1 MANNNL
7 FANIA
12 RRATTLSP
20 LMEGRDKMETKDIIE
35 QYPDG
40 VTVTAFDMVGSGDE
54 AYPVFVFAEEPT
66 KFAFGG
72 AVFKSIVLAWI
83 ENFEGSISD
92 ASAALTATGGV
103 RMVFEHTTTKQ
114 GRSLTNV
121 KIPD

>member
-20 LMEGRDKMETKDIIE
+20 LMEGREKMETKDIIE
-35 QYPDG
+35 QYPNG
-40 VTVTAFDMVGSGDE
+40 VTVTAFDMVGTGED
-54 AYPVFVFAEEPT
+54 AYPVFNFAEEPQ

-92 ASAALTATGGV
+92 ASSALSATGGV
-103 RMVFEHTTTKQ
+103 KMVFEHTTTKQ